1 MISVPLPV
9 ARLHRRSVAT
19 GLAVVVVLLTYVAAM
34 AWLLQLPYDIA
45 GGVVVAHVL
54 ALITVPIILRLT
66 RNETDRRI
74 RSMIIGGA
82 VLKLVG
88 AVARYGVVF
97 GVYGSGDAVG
107 YDRVGGQVAQA
118 FRQGDFAFEVGQR
131 LTGTGFI
138 EVFTGV
144 VYSLTGTTRL
154 GGFLF
159 YSWMGF
165 WGLYLFYRAFR
176 VAVPHG
182 DARLYAGL
190 IFFLPSMAFWP
201 SSIGKEAWMTLML
214 GMAAYGTARLVS
226 RVGGGVPWL
235 IIGLVGSG
243 VVRAHITITI
253 VVSLGVAYLLT
264 TSRRGSFG
272 APFAKMA
279 GMVSLLV
286 VFALVLST
294 VQDQFKLDEGQG
306 VEAVFERTE
315 TQTSQDGSEF
325 EAVAARSP
333 ADLPL
338 ATFSVLFRPLPYE
351 ARNIQTLLASLEGAL
366 LLFLFLRHWRRLANL
381 LPRRST
387 PYLAFVA
394 TYSLLFVIAFS
405 NFGNFGILARQRVQL
420 YPFVLV
426 LLAVDRRTIKPTHA
440 NAEEPKP
447 RGCPGSRG
455 I

>member
-1 MISVPLPV
+1 MILV
-9 ARLHRRSVAT
+9 
-19 GLAVVVVLLTYVAAM
+19 YVGVM
-34 AWLLQLPYDIA
+34 AWLLQFPYDIA

-54 ALITVPIILRLT
+54 GLITVPVILRLT
-66 RNETDRRI
+66 REEADRRV
-74 RSMIIGGA
+74 RAIIVGGA
-82 VLKLVG
+82 IFKFVG
-88 AVARYGVVF
+88 TVARYGVVF
-97 GVYGSGDAVG
+97 GIYGSGDAVG
-107 YDRVGGQVAQA
+107 YDRVGGQVASA

-144 VYSLTGTTRL
+144 VYTVTGTTRL

-176 VAVPHG
+176 VAVPHAN
-182 DARLYAGL
+182 ARLYTAL

-226 RVGGGVPWL
+226 RTGVGVPWL
-235 IIGLVGSG
+235 VVGMVGSG
-243 VVRAHITITI
+243 LVRAHITITV

-264 TSRRGSFG
+264 TSRRGGFA
-272 APFAKMA
+272 APFAKLA
-279 GMVSLLV
+279 GMVTLLL

-306 VEAVFERTE
+306 VEDVFERTE
-315 TQTSQDGSEF
+315 AQTSQDGSEF

-351 ARNIQTLLASLEGAL
+351 ARNIQALLASLEGAL
-366 LLFLFLRHWRRLANL
+366 LFFLFVRHWRRLANL
-381 LPRRST
+381 LPRRT
-387 PYLAFVA
+387 APYFAFVA

-420 YPFVLV
+420 YPFILV
-426 LLAVDRRTIKPTHA
+426 LLAVDKRTVTPTFPNNEGLALRVPVAGRRPTTR
-440 NAEEPKP
+440 PVT
-447 RGCPGSRG
+447 RTV
-455 I
+455 